1 MNAHLRVMPWQ
12 PAAWRHHIRA
22 FVVGLLTIAA
32 VGIAG
37 AQGRSPQERNR
48 ERLLQEWARQGV
60 VPITAPNPDGSQSLA
75 VLAWNGYYPLSA
87 KAAAGVPSVLRIYTN
102 KTYDCSRA
110 FLIPELKVRRTLP
123 AAGVTEIA
131 IPARPAGSR
140 LFGTCSMGMYTF
152 TIAFE

>member
-1 MNAHLRVMPWQ
+1 MVG
-12 PAAWRHHIRA
+12 PAFWRLTVRA
-22 FVVGLLTIAA
+22 FVVGLLMVA
-32 VGIAG
+32 VLGVVG
-37 AQGRSPQERNR
+37 AQSRSPQERTR
-48 ERLLQEWARQGV
+48 ERLLQEWSRQGV
-60 VPITAPNPDGSQSLA
+60 APVTAANADGSQSLA

-87 KAAAGVPSVLRIYTN
+87 TAKANLPAVLRVYTN

-123 AAGVTEIA
+123 AAGVTELA